1 MKKAMKKPMSKKAD
15 INKNKKIEPWE
26 AARSRA
32 IAKSMDKKKGGK
44 GNYTPKGIKKMPT
57 ISREMAK
64 GGSATKGTHV
74 TKEGKTAKKGLWYNI
89 HQKRKRGE
97 TMRKKGAKGAPTA
110 AAIKRSQ

>member
-44 GNYTPKGIKKMPT
+44 GNYTPKGTYSSSYKEESIMPKVGTKTFPYTSAGHQQAQKHARSTGQKM
-57 ISREMAK
+57 MMKK
-64 GGSATKGTHV
+64 GGKV
-74 TKEGKTAKKGLWYNI
+74 KKGY
-89 HQKRKRGE
+89 RKGGL
-97 TMRKKGAKGAPTA
+97 KKGK
-110 AAIKRSQ
+110 